1 MFKFVANFIKTSSKR
16 RNQINK
22 LILSIGPI
30 KTYKIS
36 IKSFVDKSRLN
47 QKDGNKNP
55 TNSSSSN
62 NSDNT
67 SNSKFAND
75 TNKELENLKNLSEF
89 KSAMRSFQ
97 EAKYNDAEYHFKES
111 LKILKN
117 SQQTDT
123 YSYLYT
129 LRK

>member
-1 MFKFVANFIKTSSKR
+1 MFKFAANFIKTSSKR

-22 LILSIGPI
+22 LILSISPI

-47 QKDGNKNP
+47 QKDGP

-62 NSDNT
+62 NSNNT
-67 SNSKFAND
+67 SNSKFANE